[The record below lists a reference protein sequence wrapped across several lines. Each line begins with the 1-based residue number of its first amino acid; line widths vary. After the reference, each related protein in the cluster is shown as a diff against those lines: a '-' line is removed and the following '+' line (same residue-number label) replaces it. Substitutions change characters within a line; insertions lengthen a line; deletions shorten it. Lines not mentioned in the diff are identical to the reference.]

1 MWNATLHYRW
11 WCGALLGGC
20 LVWPAVAA
28 AQTTAASV
36 VEDTVAAADAAGEAA
51 VPLVGEAD
59 GARERLPEEVLVTG
73 QRLFRDMERRI
84 REAEDHMYALYN
96 DLNDDDRYD
105 FHCSWDQPTGTR
117 IRVRNCRPQFLIQ
130 ATSEQATNFLQT
142 QQGFMGNGALPV
154 MSVLEHHTPIL
165 EEKLKGFIRENDELL
180 DAVVRH
186 HELREEL
193 KARRSTYFGD

>member
-1 MWNATLHYRW
+1 MRNDGLRYRW
-11 WCGALLGGC
+11 WCGTLLACC
-20 LVWPAVAA
+20 LVLPAATAGAQEAVESVA
-28 AQTTAASV
+28 
-36 VEDTVAAADAAGEAA
+36 EEAA
-51 VPLVGEAD
+51 REPGAVQGTED
-59 GARERLPEEVLVTG
+59 GARERLPEEVIVTG
-73 QRLFRDMERRI
+73 QRLFRDLERRI

-105 FHCSWDQPTGTR
+105 FHCRWDQPTGTR

-130 ATSEQATNFLQT
+130 ATTEEATNFLQT

-154 MSVLEHHTPIL
+154 VSVLEYHTPIL
-165 EEKLKGFIRENDELL
+165 EEKLKGFISENDELF
-180 DAVVRH
+180 DAVVHH